1 MTHLDQSSVD
11 FCPSERQKL
20 YKDGYRPHRPVSIFL
35 NCQIIQR
42 KQPWRKNFV
51 SPFQWIPVS
60 SFLKISKIL
69 IHADPLPLP
78 ETGWN
83 QFEPIWTA
91 WYLSC
96 YISNSNKFDIHLKL
110 YASQKDIKSFDR
122 LTVKQF
128 KTYLDVVIRF
138 PSFNWIECEWQIW
151 SQVSPLP
158 GRPITNRRWHFWR
171 TAWTLRP
178 VRLWTGTFTNN

>member
-1 MTHLDQSSVD
+1 MIHWDQCSVD
-11 FCPSERQKL
+11 FCPSARRKL
-20 YKDGYRPHRPVSIFL
+20 YKDGYPPRRPASIFS

-42 KQPWRKNFV
+42 KQPWKKNFV
-51 SPFQWIPVS
+51 SPFQWIPVL
-60 SFLKISKIL
+60 SFLRKFWFTQTCYPYRKL
-69 IHADPLPLP
+69 V
-78 ETGWN
+78 ETSWN
-83 QFEPIWTA
+83 RFEPLDTYPVIFPTV
-91 WYLSC
+91 
-96 YISNSNKFDIHLKL
+96 INSIF
-110 YASQKDIKSFDR
+110 IKVIRVSKRYKNFR
-122 LTVKQF
+122 LTLLTVKQF
-128 KTYLDVVIRF
+128 KMYLDVVIRF